1 MSTSEPPSRNAIS
14 NEVTI
19 PDFYGIR
26 GSTPARAYS
35 PGVPGPAIFG
45 NQSTPPRTAG
55 IVLTL
60 RLHNRRRDMDIW
72 IPDLRRCDAAYQ
84 NDQYQRRGYSQYAR
98 FHLHVIPAERC

>member
-26 GSTPARAYS
+26 GSTPARSYS

-45 NQSTPPRTAG
+45 NQSTPTRTEG
-55 IVLTL
+55 IVLTIQ
-60 RLHNRRRDMDIW
+60 LHNRRRVMDIW
-72 IPDLRRCDAAYQ
+72 IPDLRRCNAAYQ
-84 NDQYQRRGYSQYAR
+84 KDQYLRRGYSQYAR
-98 FHLHVIPAERC
+98 YHLLNISCDLC